1 MRRRIFAQSEA
12 SAVALLGPL
21 QQQGQQSPFITRAS
35 LQREL
40 AANLGTGDFQ
50 ILAAGC
56 TAIAGH
62 ASRVADGDP
71 RLSKDARGC

>member
-1 MRRRIFAQSEA
+1 MRRGIFAQSEA

-21 QQQGQQSPFITRAS
+21 QQQGQQSPFVMRPS

-40 AANLGTGDFQ
+40 AANLGTSDFQ

-56 TAIAGH
+56 SAIARR
-62 ASRVADGDP
+62 ASRVASGDP
-71 RLSKDARGC
+71 RVCEGERGC